1 MYNHNKAQQSK
12 NPVHIS
18 WDILY
23 LYAPSHIQKIKM
35 LSARYTLMFAGSGS
49 LSKMI
54 KQLYIVGLWA

>member
-23 LYAPSHIQKIKM
+23 DLIPGIAKRDWERLYMAWGNIHIDLLIK
-35 LSARYTLMFAGSGS
+35 S
-49 LSKMI
+49 I
-54 KQLYIVGLWA
+54 IVQSS